1 MRKVYDRVFKEKAVQ
16 LSYERHNISELA
28 RELGITAPQLY
39 KWRKEYEEFGQGSFP
54 GNGNI
59 KQTPEQECI
68 AELERKLKDAEIERD
83 ILKKSNRHL
92 FQKRSMIYIFIKN
105 NEKIF
110 PIEKMC
116 KVLQVSQRSYYQWKS
131 GSVSDRK
138 QRAELVKEK
147 ITSIYFDSKQ
157 RYGSPRMTAEL
168 ASLGDKLSRITV
180 AKYMNQLGLRS
191 KLSKKF
197 KVTTN
202 SKHKYLIVP
211 NILNRAFSVTEPSKV
226 WVSDITY
233 IRVKEGF
240 VYLTTILDLY
250 DRKIIGWS
258 LSNGMSVEETSLAAW
273 RMAIKNRSVEK
284 DLIFHSDRGVQYA
297 NKKFTNVIESYKIIT
312 RSMSRKGNCWDN
324 AVAESFFKTLKTE
337 QIYGNKLISKEQME
351 RDIFEFIEIWYN
363 RKRRHS
369 ALDYKTI
376 EEFWKQKNN
385 FKNVA

>member
-1 MRKVYDRVFKEKAVQ
+1 
-16 LSYERHNISELA
+16 
-28 RELGITAPQLY
+28 
-39 KWRKEYEEFGQGSFP
+39 
-54 GNGNI
+54 
-59 KQTPEQECI
+59 
-68 AELERKLKDAEIERD
+68 
-83 ILKKSNRHL
+83 
-92 FQKRSMIYIFIKN
+92 MIYSFIRN

-116 KVLQVSQRSYYQWKS
+116 KVLQVGQRSYYQWKS
-131 GSVSDRK
+131 GSVSDKK

-168 ASLGDKLSRITV
+168 ASLGNNLSRVTV

-202 SKHKYLIVP
+202 SKNVIVP
-211 NILNRAFSVTEPSKV
+211 NILNREFSVTESSKV

-240 VYLTTILDLY
+240 IYLTTVLDLY

-273 RMAIKNRSVEK
+273 KMAIKNRSIENG
-284 DLIFHSDRGVQYA
+284 LIFHSDRGVQYA
-297 NKKFTNVIESYKIIT
+297 SKKFTNVIDSYKTIT

-369 ALDYKTI
+369 ALNYKTI